1 MRHTA
6 EGEGALLHR
15 KTGRKR
21 AGQEGLMRGLANVVV
36 RGVVAV
42 SIVMALAVPAE
53 AKPRDGGRWFEKRVV
68 PIVKILK
75 RMFAFKSQG
84 DELTDPRP

>member
-1 MRHTA
+1 
-6 EGEGALLHR
+6 
-15 KTGRKR
+15 
-21 AGQEGLMRGLANVVV
+21 MRGVSKVVA

-53 AKPRDGGRWFEKRVV
+53 AAPRDGSRWLERRVD

-75 RMFAFKSQG
+75 KMFGFRSQG
-84 DELTDPRP
+84 DMLVDPRP